1 MPALADITINDGAAT
16 PVAKT
21 FSPVMIDG
29 NGVAEYAD
37 VSSGVAIG
45 FPTIKISSRR
55 TTENVRVKANISV
68 PVLEALGTADSGLTP
83 PPTVAYVARGH
94 MEFILPLRSDLATRE
109 HVLAF
114 VQNLSADA
122 VVSALVED
130 LLNVH

>member
-1 MPALADITINDGAAT
+1 MPALADITINDGSAA

-21 FSPVMIDG
+21 FSPVMISKD
-29 NGVAEYAD
+29 GVAEYAD

-55 TTENVRVKANISV
+55 TSENVRVKAYV
-68 PVLEALGTADSGLTP
+68 ALPVLEALGTSDSGLTP
-83 PPTVAYVARGH
+83 PPTIAYVARGH

-114 VQNLSADA
+114 TKNLSADA
-122 VVSALVED
+122 VVTALVEE